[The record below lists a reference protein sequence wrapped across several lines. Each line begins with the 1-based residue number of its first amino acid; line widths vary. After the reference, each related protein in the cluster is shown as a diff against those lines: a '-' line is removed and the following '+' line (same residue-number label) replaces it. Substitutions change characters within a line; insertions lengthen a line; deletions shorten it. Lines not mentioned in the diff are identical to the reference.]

1 MFEGCTP
8 ASNNGAAAAARC
20 RSPNRSQLLMS
31 RAMAAFICALCF
43 SISLLLLLLPSEGG
57 KSHPSA
63 SRGGTHL
70 VGSNVLLLCGTGSP
84 LGSFPPSLSSE
95 ESRIPSWSVHRTGRL
110 TLCVSRQ
117 PFRSVSRR
125 ISLFWAI
132 VIVELLNNSRCL
144 GLGGQETARANEK
157 TGSKVIS
164 ARGARR
170 RIEWLLMLAVCCS
183 PGSTRRTSVSA
194 APTCVTTRER
204 AALHVTGYFIWQF
217 LFASLKDKFK

>member
-1 MFEGCTP
+1 
-8 ASNNGAAAAARC
+8 
-20 RSPNRSQLLMS
+20 
-31 RAMAAFICALCF
+31 MAAFTCALCF

-63 SRGGTHL
+63 SRGGTSL
-70 VGSNVLLLCGTGSP
+70 LGSNLLLCGTGSP

-125 ISLFWAI
+125 ISLFLSI

-144 GLGGQETARANEK
+144 GLGGQETARANKK

-183 PGSTRRTSVSA
+183 PGSTRRTLSQPHLRASRRASA
-194 APTCVTTRER
+194 RHYTSQDNLFCR
-204 AALHVTGYFIWQF
+204 FF
-217 LFASLKDKFK
+217 LPR